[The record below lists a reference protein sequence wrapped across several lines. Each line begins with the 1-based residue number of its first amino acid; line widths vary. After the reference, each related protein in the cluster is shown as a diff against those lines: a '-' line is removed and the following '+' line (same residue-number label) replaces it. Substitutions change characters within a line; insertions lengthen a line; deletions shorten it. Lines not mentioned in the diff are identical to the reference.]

1 MPFFLREG
9 GGFTQAD
16 KNYDQKLWSKIVI
29 KMFYLV
35 DTDDEEPV
43 EIDVC
48 LRGFSA
54 VPLGRVSSKVHIYCQ
69 LYSMN

>member
-1 MPFFLREG
+1 
-9 GGFTQAD
+9 
-16 KNYDQKLWSKIVI
+16 
-29 KMFYLV
+29 MFYLV

-48 LRGFSA
+48 LSGFSA
-54 VPLGRVSSKVHIYCQ
+54 VPLGRVSFKVHIYCQ

>member
-1 MPFFLREG
+1 
-9 GGFTQAD
+9 
-16 KNYDQKLWSKIVI
+16 
-29 KMFYLV
+29 MFYLV

-54 VPLGRVSSKVHIYCQ
+54 VPLGHISSKVHIYCQ